1 MIQLLLLLRELNS
14 NDPVAIQS
22 LSHVQLFV
30 APWTAAHQ
38 ASLSFTISQSLPRLI
53 FIESVMLSNHL
64 VLCLLLLHLLSIFA
78 SLRVFLSELALC
90 IRWPKYWSFSISFSP
105 SNEYS
110 RLISLGLSGLIP
122 LQSRG
127 LSRIFCSPT
136 IEKHQFFS
144 A

>member
-14 NDPVAIQS
+14 NDPVVIQS

-38 ASLSFTISQSLPRLI
+38 ASLPFTISQSLPRLI

-64 VLCLLLLHLLSIFA
+64 VLCLLLLLLLSIFP
-78 SLRVFLSELALC
+78 SLRVFSSELALC
-90 IRWPKYWSFSISFSP
+90 IRWPKYWSFSISISP

-122 LQSRG
+122 LQSKG

>member
-14 NDPVAIQS
+14 NDPVVIQS

-64 VLCLLLLHLLSIFA
+64 VLCLLLLLLLSIFP

-90 IRWPKYWSFSISFSP
+90 IRWPKYWSFSISISP

-122 LQSRG
+122 LQSKG